1 VTVAVRPRDE
11 AEAGVWATALEVAG
25 LFVDVPWVL
34 VGAQMVTL
42 LEHEAGRPFGRT
54 TGDVDAVVDVRAL
67 AGGTQA
73 AAARLVAAGYE
84 PATAEHPYRFIHGR
98 ASVDLLA
105 PDHLGRHADLTT
117 IPPATTTAI
126 PGGSRALATRRQLEV
141 DIVDVGSGWLP
152 IPSLAGAIAL
162 KVRAWHARHAPRD
175 AEDLVRL
182 LSLIADVEAMHG
194 DLKPSERRALA
205 QIVPLSDVAN
215 RAWRAV
221 IDPDDAQAAF
231 TRLSD

>member
-1 VTVAVRPRDE
+1 VTVAIIPRDD
-11 AEAGVWATALEVAG
+11 AEARVWATALEVAA

-34 VGAQMVTL
+34 VGAQMVML
-42 LEHEAGRPFGRT
+42 LEHEAGRVSGRT

-67 AGGTQA
+67 TGGARA
-73 AAARLVAAGYE
+73 AAERLVSAGYQ
-84 PATAEHPYRFIHGR
+84 PASAEHPCRFISGT

-126 PGGSRALATRRQLEV
+126 PGGSRALATRRTIEV
-141 DIVDVGSGWLP
+141 DIIGVGAGALP
-152 IPSLAGAIAL
+152 LPSLPGAIAL

-182 LSLIADVEAMHG
+182 LSLVTDVEAVRG
-194 DLKPSERRALA
+194 ELKPGERRGLA
-205 QIVPLSDVAN
+205 QVAPLTNAGD

-221 IDPDDAQAAF
+221 LDPDDAQAAF
-231 TRLSD
+231 ARLAE

>member
-1 VTVAVRPRDE
+1 VTVAIIPRDD
-11 AEAGVWATALEVAG
+11 AEARVWATALEVAAM
-25 LFVDVPWVL
+25 FVDVPWVL
-34 VGAQMVTL
+34 VGAQMVML
-42 LEHEAGRPFGRT
+42 LEDEAGRVSGRA

-67 AGGTQA
+67 TGGARA
-73 AAARLVAAGYE
+73 AAERLVAAGYE
-84 PATAEHPYRFIHGR
+84 PASAEHPHRFISGT

-126 PGGSRALATRRQLEV
+126 PGGSRALATRRTIEV
-141 DIVDVGSGWLP
+141 EISGVGAGALP
-152 IPSLAGAIAL
+152 VPSLPGAIAL

-182 LSLIADVEAMHG
+182 LSLVPDVEAVRG
-194 DLKPSERRALA
+194 ELKPGERRGLA
-205 QIVPLSDVAN
+205 QVAPLTDAAN

-221 IDPDDAQAAF
+221 LDPDDAQAAF
-231 TRLSD
+231 ARLAE